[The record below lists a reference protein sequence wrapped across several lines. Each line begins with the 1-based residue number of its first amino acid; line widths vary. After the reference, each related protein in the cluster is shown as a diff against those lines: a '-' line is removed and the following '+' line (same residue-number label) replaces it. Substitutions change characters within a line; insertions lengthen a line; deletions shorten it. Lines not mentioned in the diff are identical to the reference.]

1 MGVLGRAVRQILPI
15 DVDGR
20 EADDTTTTVA
30 INRDCDGFRLGA
42 RARGLVAGE
51 VVCQRREV
59 CGEGQALQRL
69 GGPLLLRIAPVPLL
83 DPDP

>member
-15 DVDGR
+15 DVDRR
-20 EADDTTTTVA
+20 EADDTTTTIA
-30 INRDCDGFRLGA
+30 INRDRDGFRLGA

-59 CGEGQALQRL
+59 CGEGQALQGL

-83 DPDP
+83 DPYP